1 MAVPGSVRQR
11 QYRER
16 LQAAGRVERAAT
28 RRLAVFCWCE
38 TKIVHVPARDVIEGR
53 TGTCGRRNC
62 HALRRGGVYP

>member
-16 LQAAGRVERAAT
+16 LRAAERAERAPSQ
-28 RRLAVFCWCE
+28 RLAVFCWCE
-38 TKIVHVPARDVIEGR
+38 HKVVEVPARFVVEGR

-62 HALRRGGVYP
+62 REAT